1 MKPGSLRKLTKT
13 PGLDLNEASAEKASL
28 KKLLMD
34 KKQEI
39 GMLEGQA
46 AKVHEIRILLRRLIE
61 DFQDNRH
68 FTFVSNLNE
77 LVNDDKIDIQEL
89 VEIVRSGINKLID
102 YHEKLAARYELEL
115 SKNLFMLNQQVQQ
128 KNEELEKE
136 RELLR
141 DEEAKSCHKKGII
154 KTISY
159 DKLALQKT
167 IRMKRAAL
175 ARHLE
180 SGAAN
185 QSKME
190 QTILKLSQNEFKI
203 KIGTIA
209 SGDIFCTEPKMKEK
223 IRTKFNADAIEMEG
237 AAIAQ
242 VCKLNEIPFIVIRS
256 ISDNPNGKN
265 EITFDQFL
273 EKASK
278 RCAEIINKFL
288 N

>member
-1 MKPGSLRKLTKT
+1 MNKYGIIAAMK
-13 PGLDLNEASAEKASL
+13 EE
-28 KKLLMD
+28 M
-34 KKQEI
+34 QEI
-39 GMLEGQA
+39 KKIMQEIEEIKIKELIFFRGKINNNNVILVEAGIGKVNA
-46 AKVHEIRILLRRLIE
+46 ARVTQLMIDKFEIEKII
-61 DFQDNRH
+61 N
-68 FTFVSNLNE
+68 VGSAGSANNE
-77 LVNDDKIDIQEL
+77 LKIGDIVIGKRLVQHDFDITAFGHPKGFITNIGQYVESDSEL
-89 VEIVRSGINKLID
+89 I
-102 YHEKLAARYELEL
+102 
-115 SKNLFMLNQQVQQ
+115 
-128 KNEELEKE
+128 
-136 RELLR
+136 
-141 DEEAKSCHKKGII
+141 
-154 KTISY
+154 
-159 DKLALQKT
+159 
-167 IRMKRAAL
+167 
-175 ARHLE
+175 
-180 SGAAN
+180 
-185 QSKME
+185 SKME

-256 ISDNPNGKN
+256 ISDNPDGKN